1 MYAEEL
7 GADKLFMAAL
17 KIAGS
22 DLRKRKAEPSL
33 DRSRVTTLS
42 YVLADES
49 GAVIRRIPIDEV
61 KQVALRMRGFS
72 PANSNATPEALAG
85 NTDEAPPR
93 GRPETTN
100 AEPNEPG
107 VILQMKGRKSYIK
120 AFEDRVELSPF
131 GLFGFMS
138 QGLAGTKAIP
148 YESIIAIQFKP
159 VSHLTVGFIQFTLP
173 GAIEK
178 GQGVFNA
185 VNDENT
191 FTFGDNGELA
201 LEIKNYID
209 SRIATLRR
217 ASSRTQPAGSGDIG
231 EELHKLSVLLE
242 KGLLS
247 QQEFDEAKRR
257 ILSP

>member
-1 MYAEEL
+1 MAG
-7 GADKLFMAAL
+7 GAGEAVQDLQQSRPDAA
-17 KIAGS
+17 
-22 DLRKRKAEPSL
+22 
-33 DRSRVTTLS
+33 
-42 YVLADES
+42 
-49 GAVIRRIPIDEV
+49 
-61 KQVALRMRGFS
+61 
-72 PANSNATPEALAG
+72 
-85 NTDEAPPR
+85 
-93 GRPETTN
+93 N
-100 AEPNEPG
+100 AEPLEPG

-120 AFEDRVELSPF
+120 VFEDRVELSPF

-209 SRIATLRR
+209 TRVSALRR
-217 ASSRTQPAGSGDIG
+217 ALSRTQPGGGGDIG

-257 ILSP
+257 ILSL